1 MAPRKKR
8 KYARTNKRTMRLIG
22 INGRL
27 INKNVSKYKINW
39 SKPSASNLQYQV
51 KQFLCP
57 YWKHHIVYEEFP
69 VYQTRMRVDI
79 LNATKRIAVEVNG
92 TQHSQY
98 SKFFHGNRA
107 NYLRSI
113 KRDFKK
119 LEWLELNKFKLIEI
133 EADEVEQLTEEFI
146 EKKFNIII

>member
-1 MAPRKKR
+1 
-8 KYARTNKRTMRLIG
+8 MRLIG
-22 INGRL
+22 INGKL

-39 SKPSASNLQYQV
+39 HEPSASNLQYQV

-57 YWKHHIVYEEFP
+57 YWKHQIVYEEFP

>member
-1 MAPRKKR
+1 
-8 KYARTNKRTMRLIG
+8 MRLIG
-22 INGRL
+22 INGKL

-39 SKPSASNLQYQV
+39 HEPSASNLQYQV

>member
-1 MAPRKKR
+1 
-8 KYARTNKRTMRLIG
+8 MRLIG

-133 EADEVEQLTEEFI
+133 EADEVEQLTKEFI

>member
-1 MAPRKKR
+1 
-8 KYARTNKRTMRLIG
+8 MRLIG
-22 INGRL
+22 INGKL
-27 INKNVSKYKINW
+27 INKKVSKYKINW
-39 SKPSASNLQYQV
+39 DEPSASNLQYQV
-51 KQFLCP
+51 KQFLYP

-98 SKFFHGNRA
+98 SKFFHGSRA

-119 LEWLELNKFKLIEI
+119 LEWLELNKFELIEI
-133 EADEVEQLTEEFI
+133 EADEVEGLNKKFI

>member
-1 MAPRKKR
+1 
-8 KYARTNKRTMRLIG
+8 MRLIG
-22 INGRL
+22 INGKL

-39 SKPSASNLQYQV
+39 HEPSASNLQYQV

-57 YWKHHIVYEEFP
+57 YWKHQIVYEEFP

-133 EADEVEQLTEEFI
+133 EADEVEQLTKEFI

>member
-1 MAPRKKR
+1 
-8 KYARTNKRTMRLIG
+8 MRLIG

-27 INKNVSKYKINW
+27 INKNVSKYKISW
-39 SKPSASNLQYQV
+39 HEPSASNLQYQV

-92 TQHSQY
+92 PQHSQY
-98 SKFFHGNRA
+98 SEFFHGNRA

-133 EADEVEQLTEEFI
+133 EADEVEQLTKEFI
-146 EKKFNIII
+146 EKKFNIVI

>member
-1 MAPRKKR
+1 
-8 KYARTNKRTMRLIG
+8 MRLIG